1 MRFNIT
7 LSINKEKWGNALP
20 FNYQYELSAYIY
32 HTLAKGNAA
41 YAEWLHQNGFRL
53 GGKEFRLFIFSP
65 LLISKISIDTEKK
78 RMVLLSDTASLQIS
92 FLPERSTE
100 EFIKGVFSEQ
110 QFTLGD
116 RQSKVQFKVQG
127 IEMLPP
133 PRFDGVLTGN
143 LLSPLCLSRKNE
155 EGKVHY
161 YSAADPDAGRAI
173 FNNLTNKYEA
183 FYGKPFEGNNDFDW
197 QTLEEPRTKLIT
209 IKAGTPQETRIRASL
224 CRFRLKADN
233 ELLRIGYEAGL
244 GEKGSLGFGFIHPEG
259 F

>member
-1 MRFNIT
+1 MRFKIS
-7 LSINKEKWGNALP
+7 LSIDKAAHGNALP
-20 FNYQYELSAYIY
+20 FNYQYEISAFIY
-32 HTLAKGNAA
+32 HTLAKGDAV
-41 YAEWLHQNGFRL
+41 YAQWLHQNGFETD
-53 GGKEFRLFIFSP
+53 GKKFRLFIFSP
-65 LLISKISIDTEKK
+65 LSIDKISIDKTNN
-78 RMVLLSDTASLQIS
+78 RLLLLSDRAELLIS
-92 FLPERSTE
+92 FLTERSTE
-100 EFIKGVFSEQ
+100 EFVKGIFAEQ
-110 QFTLGD
+110 LFTLGD

-155 EGKVHY
+155 EGKLHY
-161 YSAADPDAGRAI
+161 FSAADPDAGRAI

-197 QTLEEPRTKLIT
+197 QTLDEPRTKLIT
-209 IKAGTPQETRIRASL
+209 IKAGTPQKTRIRASL

-244 GEKGSLGFGFIHPEG
+244 GEKGSLGFGFLYPEG